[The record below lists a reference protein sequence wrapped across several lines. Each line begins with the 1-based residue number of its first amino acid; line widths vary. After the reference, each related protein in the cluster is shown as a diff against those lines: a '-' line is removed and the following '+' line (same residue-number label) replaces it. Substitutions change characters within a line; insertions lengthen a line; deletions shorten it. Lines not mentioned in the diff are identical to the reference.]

1 MPASGSTGSA
11 RAGGSRSPCSIQN
24 SAILRASP
32 LGGLHGFGDA
42 TPLGDKPGNV
52 GARSQKAA
60 GGQLLD
66 AGADGGLVHQ
76 TVRSRRASGG
86 WDAPAASAALRRRV
100 RSDGYS
106 LRSVR
111 TPRIAHGD
119 RTFLLG
125 LRAVRCR
132 SFARCERLS
141 WDVPGF
147 SFLNTDFI
155 DASSGI
161 EQGGAPRTTDSF
173 MFDVSSSAVS
183 ISKASR
189 SGSPRQPIAAG
200 AWVDPGRRAGGGRL
214 GEPCI

>member
-1 MPASGSTGSA
+1 MVSATLRPSATSPGTSALVARKPPAGNFSMRGRMVGSFIRPCGLDAPRGDGMPQPRRRRYGDACAVTVI
-11 RAGGSRSPCSIQN
+11 RCVRCEP
-24 SAILRASP
+24 RASHMETGP
-32 LGGLHGFGDA
+32 SF
-42 TPLGDKPGNV
+42 
-52 GARSQKAA
+52 
-60 GGQLLD
+60 
-66 AGADGGLVHQ
+66 LV
-76 TVRSRRASGG
+76 
-86 WDAPAASAALRRRV
+86 
-100 RSDGYS
+100 
-106 LRSVR
+106 
-111 TPRIAHGD
+111 
-119 RTFLLG
+119 